1 MCEKPLFGYARHL
14 INPEILLFQDFLF
27 IFILMLYVLFTIIF
41 LIPVLAGFGEIFKK
55 IFGEIWQGISAKL
68 FSGMFFLAMIWQILA
83 FFFPLNVWV
92 ESTSLII
99 GFLAFFYFKTYR
111 SFNDF
116 SKNEIFKLSFLSII
130 VIFSGSYYPF
140 ILDHFGYYVPSIN
153 WLSEFGL
160 SKGLANLNL
169 IYAQMSVWH
178 IFQAGF
184 SHFSDVFLRINVVF
198 LIAFFIY
205 IFEKKVWSLLF
216 ISPIFLLFIQSPSP
230 DLPAIALS
238 LIVLNEVVKGNINF
252 KLLFAFSVFVFTI
265 KPTMIWLP
273 LFVFLY
279 FFRRENLK
287 FLWLGVLVGLIY
299 IFKNIWLFGYPFF
312 PVQIGDFGVSWLPNS
327 EILKQSSEVAI
338 TKTYDL
344 QYSVT
349 EIQKFTTWDYIY
361 NWFTLHSYK
370 KYIHFA
376 FILSLIFFGIFVF
389 KKKDKLTTILFISIL
404 FKSILI
410 LLFSAQYRFFLDVF
424 FVIFVLVFHSKIKEK
439 LSLLSFSFGAF
450 IILFLMSFPKILQSQ
465 IPTFKLGYFMEGFTK
480 NQFFKPAYFA
490 LNSYQTF
497 KIGNLEFNVPNY
509 DLCFDTPQPALS
521 PDAVKKYFE
530 VGIFP
535 QKITENLKDGF
546 TWKKL
551 SPEEKE
557 KLKKIIL
564 LLDNE

>member
-1 MCEKPLFGYARHL
+1 
-14 INPEILLFQDFLF
+14 
-27 IFILMLYVLFTIIF
+27 MLYVLFTIIF

-83 FFFPLNVWV
+83 FFFPLNIWV
-92 ESTSLII
+92 EVASLTI
-99 GFLAFFYFKTYR
+99 GFLAFFFFKTYKY
-111 SFNDF
+111 FLKF
-116 SKNEIFKLSFLSII
+116 SKNEILKLCFFTLII
-130 VIFSGSYYPF
+130 VISGSYYPF
-140 ILDHFGYYVPSIN
+140 ILDHFGYYVPSVN

-198 LIAFFIY
+198 LIAFLIY
-205 IFEKKVWSLLF
+205 IFEKKAWSLLF

-238 LIVLNEVVKGNINF
+238 LIILNEVIKGNSNF

-279 FFRRENLK
+279 FFKRENLK
-287 FLWLGVLVGLIY
+287 FLWLGVLIGLIY

-338 TKTYDL
+338 LKTYDL
-344 QYSVT
+344 KFTISQ
-349 EIQKFTTWDYIY
+349 IQHFTTWDYIY
-361 NWFTLHSYK
+361 NWFTINSYK
-370 KYIHFA
+370 KYIHIL
-376 FILSLIFFGIFVF
+376 FILSLIFFGIFTF

-404 FKSILI
+404 IKSVLV

-424 FVIFVLVFHSKIKEK
+424 FVIFLMVFNEGIKEK
-439 LSLLSFSFGAF
+439 LSLLSFSIGAL

-465 IPTFKLGYFMEGFTK
+465 IHSFKLGHYMQGFTK
-480 NQFFKPAYFA
+480 TQFYKPAYFE

-509 DLCFDTPQPALS
+509 DLCFDTPQPAIS
-521 PDAVKKYFE
+521 PDSVKKYLE

-535 QKITENLKDGF
+535 QKKSENLKDGF
-546 TWKKL
+546 SWKKL
-551 SPEEKE
+551 SGEEKE

>member
-1 MCEKPLFGYARHL
+1 MLL
-14 INPEILLFQDFLF
+14 ILLSIVISL
-27 IFILMLYVLFTIIF
+27 
-41 LIPVLAGFGEIFKK
+41 PVLAGFGEIFKK

-68 FSGMFFLAMIWQILA
+68 FSGMFLLAMFWQIIS
-83 FFFPLNVWV
+83 FFIPLNIWV
-92 ESTSLII
+92 ETVSCII
-99 GFLAFFYFKTYR
+99 GFSAFLYFKAYKD
-111 SFNDF
+111 FLKF
-116 SKNEIFKLSFLSII
+116 SKTEILKLCFLTLII
-130 VIFSGSYYPF
+130 IISGSYYPF
-140 ILDHFGYYVPSIN
+140 ILDYFGYYVPSVN

-184 SHFSDVFLRINVVF
+184 SHFSDVFLRINAVF
-198 LIAFFIY
+198 LIAFLIY
-205 IFEKKVWSLLF
+205 IFEKKAWSLLF

-238 LIVLNEVVKGNINF
+238 LIILNEVIKGNTNF

-279 FFRRENLK
+279 FFKKENLK
-287 FLWLGVLVGLIY
+287 FLWFGILVGLIY
-299 IFKNIWLFGYPFF
+299 IFKNIWLFAYPFF

-338 TKTYDL
+338 LKTYDL
-344 QYSVT
+344 KFTISQ
-349 EIQKFTTWDYIY
+349 IQHFTTWDYIY
-361 NWFTLHSYK
+361 NWFTINSYK
-370 KYIHFA
+370 KYIHIT
-376 FILSLIFFGIFVF
+376 FILSLIFFGIFAI

-424 FVIFVLVFHSKIKEK
+424 FVIFLMVFNDEIKEK
-439 LSLLSFSFGAF
+439 LSLLSFSLGAF
-450 IILFLMSFPKILQSQ
+450 LILFLMSFPKILQSQ
-465 IPTFKLGYFMEGFTK
+465 IHSFKLGYYMQGFTK
-480 NQFFKPAYFA
+480 TQFYKPAYFK

-497 KIGNLEFNVPNY
+497 KIGNLDFNVPNY
-509 DLCFDTPQPALS
+509 DLCFDTPQPTIS
-521 PDAVKKYFE
+521 PDTVKKYLE
-530 VGIFP
+530 LGIFP
-535 QKITENLKDGF
+535 QKISENLKDGF
-546 TWKKL
+546 IWKKL

-557 KLKKIIL
+557 KLKTIINSL
-564 LLDNE
+564 SQSSQRKSQSSQK

>member
-1 MCEKPLFGYARHL
+1 MLL
-14 INPEILLFQDFLF
+14 ILLSIVISLP
-27 IFILMLYVLFTIIF
+27 I
-41 LIPVLAGFGEIFKK
+41 LAGFGEIFKK

-83 FFFPLNVWV
+83 FFFPLNIWV

-111 SFNDF
+111 SFKNF
-116 SKNEIFKLSFLSII
+116 SKNEVFKLSFLLII

-238 LIVLNEVVKGNINF
+238 LIVLNEVFKGNTNF

-279 FFRRENLK
+279 FFNRENLK

-327 EILKQSSEVAI
+327 EILKQSSDVAI

-344 QYSVT
+344 QYSVS

-376 FILSLIFFGIFVF
+376 FILSLIFFGIFAF
-389 KKKDKLTTILFISIL
+389 KKKDKLTTVLFISIL

-424 FVIFVLVFHSKIKEK
+424 FVIFILVFHSKIKEK
-439 LSLLSFSFGAF
+439 LGLLSFSFGAF

-497 KIGNLEFNVPNY
+497 KIGNLDFNVPNY
-509 DLCFDTPQPALS
+509 DLCFDTPQPAIS
-521 PDAVKKYFE
+521 PDSVKKYLE

-546 TWKKL
+546 SWKKL
-551 SPEEKE
+551 SGEEKE

>member
-1 MCEKPLFGYARHL
+1 
-14 INPEILLFQDFLF
+14 
-27 IFILMLYVLFTIIF
+27 MLYILFSLIVLM
-41 LIPVLAGFGEIFKK
+41 PVLLGFGEIFQRTFGRLSYGIAAK
-55 IFGEIWQGISAKL
+55 IVTGVLSVSVIWTILS
-68 FSGMFFLAMIWQILA
+68 FFTPLNIAVELSTLSVGVIA
-83 FFFPLNVWV
+83 FFTYGVYANFWKFVRTANISFFIL
-92 ESTSLII
+92 
-99 GFLAFFYFKTYR
+99 GFTAVFFA
-111 SFNDF
+111 
-116 SKNEIFKLSFLSII
+116 
-130 VIFSGSYYPF
+130 SYAPF

-238 LIVLNEVVKGNINF
+238 LIVLNEVVKGNTNF

-279 FFRRENLK
+279 FFKRENLK

-376 FILSLIFFGIFVF
+376 FILSLIFFGIFAF

-509 DLCFDTPQPALS
+509 DLCFDTPQPALW

-535 QKITENLKDGF
+535 QKKSENLKDGF
-546 TWKKL
+546 IWKKL
-551 SPEEKE
+551 SSEEKE
-557 KLKKIIL
+557 KLKIIINSL
-564 LLDNE
+564 SQSSQRKSQSSQN

>member
-1 MCEKPLFGYARHL
+1 MLF
-14 INPEILLFQDFLF
+14 ILLA
-27 IFILMLYVLFTIIF
+27 IVIIL
-41 LIPVLAGFGEIFKK
+41 PVLIGFGEIFHNF
-55 IFGEIWQGISAKL
+55 FGKIWQGISAKL

-83 FFFPLNVWV
+83 FFIPLNIWV
-92 ESTSLII
+92 EVVSLTI
-99 GFLAFFYFKTYR
+99 GFLAFFYFKTYKD
-111 SFNDF
+111 FLKF
-116 SKNEIFKLSFLSII
+116 SKTEILKLSFLTLII
-130 VIFSGSYYPF
+130 IISGSYYPF
-140 ILDHFGYYVPSIN
+140 VLDHFGYYVPSVN

-205 IFEKKVWSLLF
+205 IFEKKAWSLLF

-238 LIVLNEVVKGNINF
+238 LIVLNEVVKGNSNF

-279 FFRRENLK
+279 FFKKENFK
-287 FLWLGVLVGLIY
+287 FLWLGILVGLIY

-344 QYSVT
+344 QYSVS

-376 FILSLIFFGIFVF
+376 FILSLIFFGIFAF
-389 KKKDKLTTILFISIL
+389 KKKDKLTTVLFISIVL
-404 FKSILI
+404 KSILV

-439 LSLLSFSFGAF
+439 LSLLSFSLGAF
-450 IILFLMSFPKILQSQ
+450 LILFLMSFPKILQSQ

-509 DLCFDTPQPALS
+509 DLCFDTPQPAIS

-535 QKITENLKDGF
+535 QKKSDNLKDGF
-546 TWKKL
+546 IWKKL
-551 SPEEKE
+551 SPDEKV
-557 KLKKIIL
+557 KLKTIINSL
-564 LLDNE
+564 SQSSQRKSQSSQK

>member
-1 MCEKPLFGYARHL
+1 MLY
-14 INPEILLFQDFLF
+14 ILLS
-27 IFILMLYVLFTIIF
+27 IIIIL
-41 LIPVLAGFGEIFKK
+41 PVLAGFGEIFQK
-55 IFGEIWQGISAKL
+55 IFGEMWSTFSAKI
-68 FSGMFFLAMIWQILA
+68 FSGIFSLAMLWQILA
-83 FFFPLNVWV
+83 FFIPLNIWV
-92 ESTSLII
+92 ESASLII

-116 SKNEIFKLSFLSII
+116 SKNEVFKLSFLLII

-160 SKGLANLNL
+160 TKGLANLNL

-184 SHFSDVFLRINVVF
+184 SNVSDVFLRINVVF

-205 IFEKKVWSLLF
+205 IFEKKTWILLF

-344 QYSVT
+344 QYSVS

-376 FILSLIFFGIFVF
+376 FILSLIFFGIFAF

-424 FVIFVLVFHSKIKEK
+424 FVVFLIVFNDRVQEK
-439 LSLLSFSFGAF
+439 LALFNFSFGAL
-450 IILFLMSFPKILQSQ
+450 IILFLMSFPQILQSKVSS
-465 IPTFKLGYFMEGFTK
+465 FKLGYYMQGFVKT
-480 NQFFKPAYFA
+480 QFLKPAYFE
-490 LNSYQTF
+490 LNSYKTY
-497 KIGNLEFNVPNY
+497 KIGNLDFNVPNY
-509 DLCFDTPQPALS
+509 DLCFDTTQPALS

-530 VGIFP
+530 AGIFP

-551 SPEEKE
+551 SKDEKE
-557 KLKKIIL
+557 KLKIIISSL
-564 LLDNE
+564 EKKR

>member
-1 MCEKPLFGYARHL
+1 
-14 INPEILLFQDFLF
+14 
-27 IFILMLYVLFTIIF
+27 MLYVLFTIIF

-83 FFFPLNVWV
+83 FFFPLNIWV
-92 ESTSLII
+92 EGVSCVFGIS
-99 GFLAFFYFKTYR
+99 AFFYFKTYKD
-111 SFNDF
+111 FLKF
-116 SKNEIFKLSFLSII
+116 SKNEILKLCFLTLII
-130 VIFSGSYYPF
+130 IISGSYYPF

-153 WLSEFGL
+153 WLSEYGL

-238 LIVLNEVVKGNINF
+238 LIVLNEVVKGNTNF

-273 LFVFLY
+273 MFVFLY
-279 FFRRENLK
+279 FFKRENLK
-287 FLWLGVLVGLIY
+287 FLWLGVLVGSIY

-327 EILKQSSEVAI
+327 EILKQSSDVAI

-344 QYSVT
+344 QYSVS

-376 FILSLIFFGIFVF
+376 FILSLIFFGIFAF

-424 FVIFVLVFHSKIKEK
+424 FVIFVLAFHSKIKEK
-439 LSLLSFSFGAF
+439 LSFLSFSFGAF

-497 KIGNLEFNVPNY
+497 KIGNLDFNVPNY

-535 QKITENLKDGF
+535 QKISDNLKDGF
-546 TWKKL
+546 IWKKL
-551 SPEEKE
+551 SEEEKV
-557 KLKKIIL
+557 KLKTIINSL
-564 LLDNE
+564 SQSSQRKSQSSQK

>member
-1 MCEKPLFGYARHL
+1 MLY
-14 INPEILLFQDFLF
+14 ILLS
-27 IFILMLYVLFTIIF
+27 IIII
-41 LIPVLAGFGEIFKK
+41 IPVLAGFGEIFHK
-55 IFGEIWQGISAKL
+55 IFGEMWSTFSAKI
-68 FSGMFFLAMIWQILA
+68 FSGIFSLAMLWQILA
-83 FFFPLNVWV
+83 FFFPLNIWV

-99 GFLAFFYFKTYR
+99 GFLGFFYFKTYKD
-111 SFNDF
+111 FLKF
-116 SKNEIFKLSFLSII
+116 SKTEIFKLCFLTLII
-130 VIFSGSYYPF
+130 IISGSYYPF

-169 IYAQMSVWH
+169 IYAQMPVWH

-312 PVQIGDFGVSWLPNS
+312 PVQIGNFGVSWLPNS
-327 EILKQSSEVAI
+327 EILKYSSEVAI
-338 TKTYDL
+338 AKTYDL
-344 QYSVT
+344 QYSIS
-349 EIQKFTTWDYIY
+349 EIQKFTFWDYIF

-370 KYIHFA
+370 KYIHILFV
-376 FILSLIFFGIFVF
+376 LSLIFFGFFTV
-389 KKKDKLTTILFISIL
+389 KKKDKLTTILFFSIL
-404 FKSILI
+404 FKSILV
-410 LLFSAQYRFFLDVF
+410 LLFSAQYRFFIDVF
-424 FVIFVLVFHSKIKEK
+424 FVVFLIVFNDRVKEK
-439 LSLLSFSFGAF
+439 LALFNFNFGAL
-450 IILFLMSFPKILQSQ
+450 IILFLMSFPQILQSKVSS
-465 IPTFKLGYFMEGFTK
+465 FKLGYYMQGFVIT
-480 NQFFKPAYFA
+480 QFLKPAYFE
-490 LNSYQTF
+490 LNSYKTY

-521 PDAVKKYFE
+521 PDSVKKYFE

-551 SPEEKE
+551 SKDEKE
-557 KLKKIIL
+557 KLKIIISSL
-564 LLDNE
+564 EKKR

>member
-1 MCEKPLFGYARHL
+1 MLLILFSIA
-14 INPEILLFQDFLF
+14 ILL
-27 IFILMLYVLFTIIF
+27 
-41 LIPVLAGFGEIFKK
+41 PVLAGFGEIFQKF
-55 IFGEIWQGISAKL
+55 FGEIWQGISAKI
-68 FSGMFFLAMIWQILA
+68 FSGMFFLAMIWQVLA
-83 FFFPLNVWV
+83 FFFPLNIWV
-92 ESTSLII
+92 ESVSCII
-99 GFLAFFYFKTYR
+99 GFLAFFYFKSYK
-111 SFNDF
+111 NF
-116 SKNEIFKLSFLSII
+116 SKFNKGEILKLSFLSLII
-130 VIFSGSYYPF
+130 IISGSYYPF
-140 ILDHFGYYVPSIN
+140 ILDHFGYYVPSVN

-160 SKGLANLNL
+160 TKGLANLNL
-169 IYAQMSVWH
+169 INAQMSVWH
-178 IFQAGF
+178 ILQAGF

-198 LIAFFIY
+198 LLAFFIY
-205 IFEKKVWSLLF
+205 IFEKKAWSLLF
-216 ISPIFLLFIQSPSP
+216 TSPIFLLFLQSPSP
-230 DLPAIALS
+230 DLPAIAMS
-238 LIVLNEVVKGNINF
+238 LVILNEVIKGNSNF

-273 LFVFLY
+273 IFVFLY
-279 FFRRENLK
+279 FFKKENVKL
-287 FLWLGVLVGLIY
+287 LWLGILVGLVY
-299 IFKNIWLFGYPFF
+299 VFKNIWLFGYPFF
-312 PVQIGDFGVSWLPNS
+312 PVQIGNLGVSWLPNS
-327 EILKQSSEVAI
+327 EILKYSSEVAI
-338 TKTYDL
+338 AKTYDL
-344 QYSVT
+344 QFSIS
-349 EIQKFTTWDYIY
+349 EIQKFTFWDYIF

-370 KYIHFA
+370 KYIHILFV
-376 FILSLIFFGIFVF
+376 LSLIFFGFFTF

-521 PDAVKKYFE
+521 PDSVKKYFE

-535 QKITENLKDGF
+535 QKKSENLKDGF
-546 TWKKL
+546 IWKKL
-551 SPEEKE
+551 SSEEKQ
-557 KLKKIIL
+557 KLKEIISKF
-564 LLDNE
+564 

>member
-1 MCEKPLFGYARHL
+1 
-14 INPEILLFQDFLF
+14 
-27 IFILMLYVLFTIIF
+27 MLYVLFTIIF

-83 FFFPLNVWV
+83 FFFPLNIWV
-92 ESTSLII
+92 EGVSLVI
-99 GFLAFFYFKTYR
+99 GFLAFFYFKTY
-111 SFNDF
+111 NDF
-116 SKNEIFKLSFLSII
+116 LKFSKTEILKLFFLTLII
-130 VIFSGSYYPF
+130 TISGSYYPF

-153 WLSEFGL
+153 WLSEYGL

-238 LIVLNEVVKGNINF
+238 LIVLNEVVKGNTNF

-279 FFRRENLK
+279 FFNRENLK

-344 QYSVT
+344 QYSVS

-424 FVIFVLVFHSKIKEK
+424 FVIFVLAFHSKIKEK
-439 LSLLSFSFGAF
+439 LSFLSFSFGAF

-497 KIGNLEFNVPNY
+497 KIGNLDFNVPNY

-535 QKITENLKDGF
+535 QKKSENLKDGF
-546 TWKKL
+546 IWKKL
-551 SPEEKE
+551 SSEEKE
-557 KLKKIIL
+557 KLKIIINSL
-564 LLDNE
+564 SQSSQRKSQSSQN